1 MELLPNTLFSG
12 TPSSGKADHDDHGD
26 NDDDVFNHQ
35 ININSSTIS
44 LLGQMLQCF
53 LPYISS
59 SFQCLGSFGLLSE
72 YLITGWENEEA
83 TSNLCQEEEPAP

>member
-12 TPSSGKADHDDHGD
+12 TPSSGKADYDDH
-26 NDDDVFNHQ
+26 NDDDGVFNHQ

-44 LLGQMLQCF
+44 SLGRMLQCF

-83 TSNLCQEEEPAP
+83 TSNLCEEEEPAP